1 MLFLLLYK
9 PLSKLAFKFLDTNFA
24 NKNDITDKISTWI
37 AGIIVFWPAIID
49 WIIAYCAFRYIQGL
63 DIPDILKYFLSGR
76 RIA

>member
-9 PLSKLAFKFLDTNFA
+9 PLSEFAFKFLDTDFA

-37 AGIIVFWPAIID
+37 AGIIVSWPAIVD
-49 WIIAYCAFRYIQGL
+49 WIIAYCAFRYIQRI

-76 RIA
+76 RIV